1 MTRRILRQRALER
14 EVAQRTGED
23 RRTIRHR
30 GFSVIDLREQDF
42 DPEPDIRA
50 PLMLDWD
57 GLPAVYGQEAESG
70 LYPISA

>member
-1 MTRRILRQRALER
+1 MTRCILRQQALER
-14 EVAQRTGED
+14 EVARRTGED
-23 RRTIRHR
+23 WRTIRDR

-50 PLMLDWD
+50 PMMLDWD
-57 GLPAVYGQEAESG
+57 DLPAVYGYEAESG